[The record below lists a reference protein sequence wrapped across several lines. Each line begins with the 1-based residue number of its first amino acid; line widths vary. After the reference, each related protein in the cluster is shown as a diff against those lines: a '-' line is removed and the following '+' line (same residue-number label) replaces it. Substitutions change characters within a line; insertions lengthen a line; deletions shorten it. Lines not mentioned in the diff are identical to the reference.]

1 MLSKKNRLKKNKD
14 FNKIFKKGK
23 KINEEVLLLI
33 ILKNNLKET
42 KVGVV
47 INKKVSKKAVI
58 RNKIKRRIY
67 NSIRNKLPEIEK
79 GFDFLIIVRPEIKE
93 KSFFEINKIIN
104 KSLKKTEAIKY
115 KENDKKY
122 NS

>member
-1 MLSKKNRLKKNKD
+1 MLSKKNRLRKNKD

-23 KINEEVLLLI
+23 KLNEEILLLI
-33 ILKNNLKET
+33 ILKNNLKEVR
-42 KVGVV
+42 VGVI
-47 INKKVSKKAVI
+47 INKKVSKKAVV

-67 NSIRNKLPEIEK
+67 NSIKKKLSKIEK
-79 GFDFLIIVRPEIKE
+79 GFDFLIIAKPEIKE
-93 KSFFEINKIIN
+93 KSFFEIDKIIN

>member
-93 KSFFEINKIIN
+93 KSD
-104 KSLKKTEAIKY
+104 SGRGP
-115 KENDKKY
+115 
-122 NS
+122 